1 MPCRAE
7 SIGYALALAVAV
19 AVALA
24 LLGLDA
30 KRTYTAAG
38 ELGVVALTGLGHV
51 PCSNDPINLSLA
63 VRRHLDERA
72 MMKGVFGDV
81 DALLDE
87 RQGKMFVMCHV
98 WRARP
103 SQ

>member
-24 LLGLDA
+24 IALVGLDA

-38 ELGVVALTGLGHV
+38 ELGVVALTGLDHLS
-51 PCSNDPINLSLA
+51 CSDDLNQS
-63 VRRHLDERA
+63 
-72 MMKGVFGDV
+72 VFGGQEASGRKGD
-81 DALLDE
+81 DE
-87 RQGKMFVMCHV
+87 GCL
-98 WRARP
+98 WRC
-103 SQ
+103 